1 MTLRGKHL
9 DALLLAW
16 LLAALTAAGY
26 DFQKFYALMT
36 SRTGLMLLAVFLIL
50 VAIKVGKRVFA
61 RLGPGGAELE
71 IEKNGDDD
79 A

>member
-26 DFQKFYALMT
+26 DFKKFYALMT
-36 SRTGLMLLAVFLIL
+36 SRTGLVLLGIFLVL

-61 RLGPGGAELE
+61 RLGPSGAELE
-71 IEKNGDDD
+71 LERNGGDDV
-79 A
+79 

>member
-26 DFQKFYALMT
+26 DFGKFYALMT
-36 SRTGLMLLAVFLIL
+36 SRTGLVLLAVFLIL
-50 VAIKVGKRVFA
+50 VAVKVGKRVFA
-61 RLGPGGAELE
+61 RFGASGVEIEL
-71 IEKNGDDD
+71 EKNGGDDV
-79 A
+79 